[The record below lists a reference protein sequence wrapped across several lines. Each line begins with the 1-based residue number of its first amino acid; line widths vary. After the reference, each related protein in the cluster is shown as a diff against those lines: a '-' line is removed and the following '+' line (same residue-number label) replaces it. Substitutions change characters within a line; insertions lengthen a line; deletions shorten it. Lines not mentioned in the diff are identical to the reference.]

1 MKLPE
6 LSPAGVLALIVAF
19 GTLLP
24 TNALPKEPRKIQ
36 SSVGSSIMVVSKT
49 NHTIPTS
56 TQEISAKTSSPHPQ
70 FAFWLRAV
78 PKRMHHRPKYHNWP
92 GTKHSKPCAGGDC
105 NFYNGTSTEAIYAE
119 DSGSY
124 EDAED
129 TPQISTGLE
138 SALHCDDPQCHI
150 ICKPGLCIPYLGSI
164 DGEGS
169 SGPASQQ
176 GLDERDDRVGTDVGD
191 IPRTPDGQ
199 DGTPYAL
206 ARVPL
211 FHHNDHTSFKSPFL
225 IRDGKLF
232 QNGGQI
238 STRGDVPYQLFKPS
252 VHPGSIQSGF
262 ATPVDIL
269 AWENPALTNGQASF
283 CRMHKDVVYIVFDA
297 KPDPTCEE
305 VELVVLAQ
313 PKQGKKPKEEKKP
326 KQGKKGGP

>member
-6 LSPAGVLALIVAF
+6 LSPAGVLALIAVF
-19 GTLLP
+19 GTLRS
-24 TNALPKEPRKIQ
+24 TNALPREPRNNQ
-36 SSVGSSIMVVSKT
+36 SSVGSSVMLVSKT
-49 NHTIPTS
+49 YHIIPTS
-56 TQEISAKTSSPHPQ
+56 THPSVAKTSSPHPQ

-78 PKRMHHRPKYHNWP
+78 PKRLHHRPKYHNWP
-92 GTKHSKPCAGGDC
+92 GIQHSEPCSGGDC
-105 NFYNGTSTEAIYAE
+105 TFYNGTFTEAVYIE
-119 DSGSY
+119 DSESY
-124 EDAED
+124 EDEED

-138 SALHCDDPQCHI
+138 SALDCDDPECHI

-169 SGPASQQ
+169 SGPASQYN
-176 GLDERDDRVGTDVGD
+176 LNERDGRVGTDVGD

-199 DGTPYAL
+199 DGTPYAHRR
-206 ARVPL
+206 APPVNQNVPVP
-211 FHHNDHTSFKSPFL
+211 TSFQSPFL

-238 STRGDVPYQLFKPS
+238 STLGTVPYQLFKPS
-252 VHPGSIQSGF
+252 VHPGSIESGF
-262 ATPVDIL
+262 ATPVDVLI
-269 AWENPALTNGQASF
+269 WENPALSNGQASF
-283 CRMHKDVVYIVFDA
+283 CKNKKDMVYIVFTA

-313 PKQGKKPKEEKKP
+313 PNQGKKF